1 MSSVYERVKEYL
13 DSEGNEYPAE
23 PTGTPTGGSAG
34 KKRKP
39 RSDKGVPRPLNDWQ
53 RLVKAVSKEYD
64 LPYNK
69 ALKMAS
75 QLKQEGITYRDFE

>member
-1 MSSVYERVKEYL
+1 MTSTYERIKEYL
-13 DSEGNEYPAE
+13 DSEGNEYPVGD
-23 PTGTPTGGSAG
+23 TSVTGGSAS

-39 RSDKGVPRPLNDWQ
+39 RSDKGVKRPLNDWQ

-69 ALKMAS
+69 APKMAS

>member
-1 MSSVYERVKEYL
+1 MGSVYERIKEYL
-13 DSEGNEYPAE
+13 DSEGNEYPSGDR
-23 PTGTPTGGSAG
+23 GTQVTGGAL
-34 KKRKP
+34 KKRKS